1 MKAIALIAHDRC
13 KQDMIAFARVHA
25 PMLRQRALIATRTT
39 GTLLERDAGLEV
51 ECVLSGPEGG
61 DLQIGAQIAEGN
73 IAAVIFLRDVL
84 TSQPHEPDITA
95 LLRVC
100 DVHNVP
106 LATNLATAEMLVMA
120 LSGLR

>member
-106 LATNLATAEMLVMA
+106 LATNLATAELVVA
-120 LSGLR
+120 GLN

>member
-106 LATNLATAEMLVMA
+106 VATNLATAEMLVAA
-120 LSGLR
+120 LSALR